1 MSKPLVAAAVVA
13 AADPDPDPECELEPV
28 EVLPDVV
35 LDAEFV
41 DLPSEVDCPVVVAF
55 CVELVSTDEPNVCCE
70 YSSSPIAISQ
80 RNFLLSVFCLLKS
93 NAPTSSKAFT
103 PS

>member
-1 MSKPLVAAAVVA
+1 MAAAVVA
-13 AADPDPDPECELEPV
+13 AADPEPDSECELEPV

-35 LDAEFV
+35 LDVESV
-41 DLPSEVDCPVVVAF
+41 DLPSEVDCPVVVAV
-55 CVELVSTDEPNVCCE
+55 CEELVVNDEPDGSCE
-70 YSSSPIAISQ
+70 YANSPIAISQ
-80 RNFLLSVFCLLKS
+80 RFFLLSVVCLLKS